1 MTNKIHYISPSLL
14 PSRSAN
20 SIHVVHQCSALSK
33 YKMVFM
39 YAAVED
45 SSVSKE
51 QLELSYGV
59 DLSRVHL
66 EVFQP
71 FSKKGLNYQIA
82 IFSVFK
88 ILLRVFKK
96 GTKIYSRNLYAS
108 FIFSFF
114 LKKGIIYET
123 HQVENNFNSFLQK
136 TILRNKRNKV
146 VVITKRLK
154 EILEESYQRRI
165 PNIFILADAAPLGIK
180 KIESKKEKREFLGA
194 KIQELKD
201 FRSILGYFGHLYK
214 GRGIEIIVEIAK
226 KMPKNLFLIF
236 GGNDSDINR
245 LRDTSLPSNIQLKGY
260 VSNADARKIMLAVD
274 ILIMPY
280 QKNVAIGAK
289 GHDTARWMSPMKM
302 FEYMASG
309 NPIISSNLA
318 ALKEVLI
325 DKTNSLLVIPDDPK
339 SWVNAIKLLEDDP
352 ILSKKIALNAYNDYK
367 HKYNWDN
374 RAKKIIEIM
383 HS

>member
-33 YKMVFM
+33 YEMVFL

-51 QLELSYGV
+51 QLELTYGV

-82 IFSVFK
+82 IFSAFK
-88 ILLRVFKK
+88 ILFRVFKK

-114 LKKGIIYET
+114 LKKEIIYET

-136 TILRNKRNKV
+136 TLLRNKRNKV

-154 EILEESYQRRI
+154 EILEESYQIRI

-180 KIESKKEKREFLGA
+180 KIESKKEKREFLGT
-194 KIQELKD
+194 KIQELKE

-214 GRGIEIIVEIAK
+214 GRGIEIIIEIAK

-245 LRDTSLPSNIQLKGY
+245 LRDASLPSNIQLKGY
-260 VSNADARKIMLAVD
+260 VSNAEARKIMLAVD

-318 ALKEVLI
+318 ALREVLI
-325 DKTNSLLVIPDDPK
+325 DKTNSILVIPDDPK
-339 SWVNAIKLLEDDP
+339 SWENAIKLLEDDP

-367 HKYNWDN
+367 HKYNWDK
-374 RAKKIIEIM
+374 RAKNIIEII

>member
-1 MTNKIHYISPSLL
+1 M
-14 PSRSAN
+14 
-20 SIHVVHQCSALSK
+20 
-33 YKMVFM
+33 
-39 YAAVED
+39 
-45 SSVSKE
+45 
-51 QLELSYGV
+51 
-59 DLSRVHL
+59 
-66 EVFQP
+66 
-71 FSKKGLNYQIA
+71 
-82 IFSVFK
+82 FK

-154 EILEESYQRRI
+154 EILEESYQIRI

-245 LRDTSLPSNIQLKGY
+245 LRDTSLPQISN
-260 VSNADARKIMLAVD
+260 
-274 ILIMPY
+274 
-280 QKNVAIGAK
+280 
-289 GHDTARWMSPMKM
+289 
-302 FEYMASG
+302 
-309 NPIISSNLA
+309 
-318 ALKEVLI
+318 
-325 DKTNSLLVIPDDPK
+325 
-339 SWVNAIKLLEDDP
+339 
-352 ILSKKIALNAYNDYK
+352 
-367 HKYNWDN
+367 
-374 RAKKIIEIM
+374 
-383 HS
+383 